1 MYSSRKVQMC
11 FALVV
16 RFPPSAHRV
25 TLLSARMARTPR
37 PEEPQPTTTAVT
49 LISLPSDAL
58 TLVLALVPSESLVAA
73 AGSCHALWSAVAA
86 AAAARATQLG
96 CPLPLARKGEPA
108 SLLLRFVELVVR
120 PPRASIAAG
129 GAHTVAVGLELQGA
143 KVMAWGGDPDDF
155 NNHVS
160 QLGHGNLTGEA
171 AGLPLAVQ
179 GLDAVSGR
187 CLAVAA
193 GDYVSCVLTEGGEC
207 WTWGRPHCSLLGRHE
222 PREEADAVPN
232 QEPHSAEAAVPNHG
246 QGAELPRHIAA
257 GLSVQAVAC
266 GASHCLLLAGG
277 RLHSW
282 GWGESGALGHGM
294 RQDELLP
301 RLIDALPQVRHCS
314 AGDAYTLAVSAH
326 GELYAWGEDE
336 YGRLGLGD
344 ESGTHLI
351 PEAVRAPLEQEGSE
365 ATSEAALWRAAA
377 PRFTRCCGARNHSL
391 GVCARGDVYSF
402 GSGDMGVLGHGDCR
416 DRLRPSRVIALHGIL
431 EAAAGW
437 HHSACLDCRGR
448 VFTFGLDG
456 GQGVL
461 GHADRFVDDELQPWP
476 RLVASLL
483 DETVIEVV
491 CGAHHTVVRTQKGA
505 VLTCGEGRK
514 GALGTGGFESNC
526 EFLPVLDKLETISR
540 LQRERDALM
549 AKLRRSAEEIMQ
561 HLSLEPQEPEAQRN
575 G

>member
-1 MYSSRKVQMC
+1 MRL
-11 FALVV
+11 AG
-16 RFPPSAHRV
+16 FPLRLTVTSTEGNRPSA
-25 TLLSARMARTPR
+25 LLSARMARTPR

-160 QLGHGNLTGEA
+160 QLGHGHLTGEV

-179 GLDAVSGR
+179 GLNAVSAR

-193 GDYVSCVLTEGGEC
+193 GDYVSCALMEGGEC
-207 WTWGRPHCSLLGRHE
+207 WTWGRPHCSLLGRYE
-222 PREEADAVPN
+222 PREEAEAVSN
-232 QEPHSAEAAVPNHG
+232 QEPHSALTTAGPHHG

-266 GASHCLLLAGG
+266 GSSHCLLLAGG

-301 RLIDALPQVRHCS
+301 RLIEALPQVRHCS

-344 ESGTHLI
+344 ESGSRLI
-351 PEAVRAPLEQEGSE
+351 PATVRVPPEQV
-365 ATSEAALWRAAA
+365 ASEAAPEAAPWRVAA

-416 DRLRPSRVIALHGIL
+416 DRLRPSRVVALQGIL

>member
-1 MYSSRKVQMC
+1 M
-11 FALVV
+11 
-16 RFPPSAHRV
+16 
-25 TLLSARMARTPR
+25 
-37 PEEPQPTTTAVT
+37 
-49 LISLPSDAL
+49 
-58 TLVLALVPSESLVAA
+58 
-73 AGSCHALWSAVAA
+73 AA
-86 AAAARATQLG
+86 AAAARAKQLG
-96 CPLPLARKGEPA
+96 CSLPLARKGEPA
-108 SLLLRFVELVVR
+108 SLLLRFVELVVLSSWR
-120 PPRASIAAG
+120 SSIAAG
-129 GAHTVAVGLELQGA
+129 GAHTVAVGLELRGA
-143 KVMAWGGDPDDF
+143 RMMAWGGDPDDF

-171 AGLPLAVQ
+171 AGLPMAVQ

-257 GLSVQAVAC
+257 GLNVQAVAC

-282 GWGESGALGHGM
+282 GWGESGALGHGT
-294 RQDELLP
+294 RRDELLP

-344 ESGTHLI
+344 ESGTHLT
-351 PEAVRAPLEQEGSE
+351 PEAVRAPLEQELHKEGSE
-365 ATSEAALWRAAA
+365 ATPEAALRRAAA

-416 DRLRPSRVIALHGIL
+416 DRPRPSRVIALHGIL

-483 DETVIEVV
+483 DVTVVEVV

-514 GALGTGGFESNC
+514 GALGTGSFESNC

-549 AKLRRSAEEIMQ
+549 AKLRQSAEEIMQ
-561 HLSLEPQEPEAQRN
+561 HLSLEPQAQPDE
-575 G
+575 

>member
-1 MYSSRKVQMC
+1 MSRM
-11 FALVV
+11 
-16 RFPPSAHRV
+16 
-25 TLLSARMARTPR
+25 TRTPR
-37 PEEPQPTTTAVT
+37 PEEPQPQPVT
-49 LISLPSDAL
+49 LISLSTDAL
-58 TLVLALVPSESLVAA
+58 TLVLALVPSESLIAA
-73 AGSCHALWSAVAA
+73 AGSCHALWSAMAA

-96 CPLPLARKGEPA
+96 CSLPLARKGEPT
-108 SLLLRFVELVVR
+108 SLLLRFAELVVKR
-120 PPRASIAAG
+120 RASIAAG
-129 GAHTVAVGLELQGA
+129 GAHTVAVGLELRGA
-143 KVMAWGGDPDDF
+143 RVMAWGGDPDDF

-187 CLAVAA
+187 CVAVAA

-222 PREEADAVPN
+222 PREEAGAVPN
-232 QEPHSAEAAVPNHG
+232 QEPHSAEAVPNHG

-314 AGDAYTLAVSAH
+314 AGDAYTLAVSEQ

-344 ESGTHLI
+344 ESGTRLL
-351 PEAVRAPLEQEGSE
+351 PVAVRIPTGSPLRRRGWQRRGWRQVQRRPV
-365 ATSEAALWRAAA
+365 AASEAAPEAGPWRAAA

-416 DRLRPSRVIALHGIL
+416 DRLRPSRVIALQGIL
-431 EAAAGW
+431 DAAAGW
-437 HHSACLDCRGR
+437 HHSACLDGRGR

-476 RLVASLL
+476 RLVVSLR
-483 DETVIEVV
+483 DETVVEVV

-514 GALGTGGFESNC
+514 GALGTGSFESNC

-561 HLSLEPQEPEAQRN
+561 HLSLEPQAQPN
-575 G
+575 E